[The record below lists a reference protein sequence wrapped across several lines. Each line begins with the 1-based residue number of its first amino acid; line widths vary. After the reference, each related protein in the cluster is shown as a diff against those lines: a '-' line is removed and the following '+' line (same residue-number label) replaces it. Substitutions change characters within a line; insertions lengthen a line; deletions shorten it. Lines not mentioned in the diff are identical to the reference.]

1 MLENTIPDSR
11 KPIKFVHLQ
20 KLASQ
25 TTLND
30 AHVIE
35 IAKTSSVAFMKA
47 RNFMFVRCRN
57 KRVNLKK
64 TKNGEYIFFKPLA
77 INI

>member
-47 RNFMFVRCRN
+47 RNLCLFDA
-57 KRVNLKK
+57 
-64 TKNGEYIFFKPLA
+64 E
-77 INI
+77 INVSI

>member
-1 MLENTIPDSR
+1 MLENTIPDSS

-25 TTLND
+25 PTLND

-47 RNFMFVRCRN
+47 RNFMFV
-57 KRVNLKK
+57 
-64 TKNGEYIFFKPLA
+64 
-77 INI
+77 